1 MGMQE
6 FVKKWNGVSVEDDG
20 CYMSGEAKRFVTQF
34 RNALK
39 KDLPDAEITIKPGH
53 YDLYGFVSENGHT
66 AYVSYNIPRYGLP
79 VNCSDCGV
87 NGILYRTARDTKDYT
102 GGPNHFC
109 GFRELPGNL
118 RRMLE
123 VQA

>member
-6 FVKKWNGVSVEDDG
+6 FADKWNGVRVQDDG
-20 CYMSGEAKRFVTQF
+20 CLMSGEARQFVTQF

-39 KDLPDAEITIKPGH
+39 KDLPDAEIAVQPGH
-53 YDLYGFVSENGHT
+53 YDLYGFVSANGHT
-66 AYVSYNIPRYGLP
+66 VYISYNIPRHGLP
-79 VNCSDCGV
+79 VNCNDCGA
-87 NGILYRTARDTKDYT
+87 NGILYRTAKNTRDYT

-109 GFRELPGNL
+109 GFLDLPGNL

-123 VQA
+123 AEV

>member
-1 MGMQE
+1 MGMRE
-6 FVKKWNGVSVEDDG
+6 FAKKWNGVRVQDDG
-20 CYMSGEAKRFVTQF
+20 CVMSGEARQFVTQF

-39 KDLPDAEITIKPGH
+39 KDLPNAEITIKPGH

-66 AYVSYNIPRYGLP
+66 AYISYNIPRNGLP

-87 NGILYRTARDTKDYT
+87 NGILYRTAKNTRDYT

-109 GFRELPGNL
+109 GFLEFPENL

-123 VQA
+123 TE

>member
-20 CYMSGEAKRFVTQF
+20 CFMSGEAKQF
-34 RNALK
+34 
-39 KDLPDAEITIKPGH
+39 DAEITIKPGH
-53 YDLYGFVSENGHT
+53 YDLHGFVSENGHT
-66 AYVSYNIPRYGLP
+66 VYVSYNIPRYGLP

-87 NGILYRTARDTKDYT
+87 NGILYRTARDTKDFT

-123 VQA
+123 VQS